1 MHIYGNAKYLGYV
14 WLFVSFFFEFL
25 WNVCFVD
32 KLFMV
37 LLISEV
43 RSFACH

>member
-14 WLFVSFFFEFL
+14 WLFVSFFKKII
-25 WNVCFVD
+25 WNACFVD
-32 KLFMV
+32 ELFMV

-43 RSFACH
+43 